1 MPEKQQKGTKE
12 EGTIYI
18 SSTGGYYEAPEI
30 DADKLRDFKD
40 NIYVRGL
47 LTKYKNLIFSDKF
60 TLEVKDPKGETDED
74 LQKSMTQMC
83 EQKHVRLWSKMQVG
97 CIDGVFMY
105 GIGLYNDVWGY
116 EDNEYKLLKLRY
128 LPAYTFRTAPI
139 TGTTKIYSQI
149 LQGITLNE
157 DKNKIEFYQT
167 DENGITQQLKNVFY
181 IKDPAAQ
188 GLTGESIIVPLV
200 PIIEMLKYAWDM
212 QMKQVHRT
220 GAKILFIK
228 VDNPQLAS
236 NKNGN
241 VGDVEYAN
249 KLLEKWSSDMAY
261 QLRGNMTLIDPGIKD
276 DSNNLE
282 IIDALHHMLI
292 DYVTPTSFIA
302 REGSSIG
309 GSEKQREEMLFKYIA
324 GIHSWIEDQFEM
336 LLNRYLEYN
345 EYKDY
350 TVSIHIPT
358 PSIDRSEVHLKQVDM
373 GIKGKALFP
382 NEIRKRL
389 EADALD
395 EEDLK
400 KLEDYYSRVT
410 PPPSGMGGM
419 SMGGMSMS
427 MAELEQQQP
436 STEGLIRAAKAILTL
451 NPRFFENVEGKAI
464 KNAAEEIIKKE
475 TPKKVEKSMEK
486 ELKEAS
492 DKLSNSVIKA
502 LENEGK

>member
-1 MPEKQQKGTKE
+1 MPEKKRKGTKE

-40 NIYVRGL
+40 NIYGRGL
-47 LTKYKNLIFSDKF
+47 SNKLKNLIFGDKF
-60 TLEVKDPKGETDED
+60 ALEVKDLKGETDEN
-74 LQKSMTQMC
+74 LQKALMQIC
-83 EQKHVRLWSKMQVG
+83 ESKSVRLWANMQRAYMD
-97 CIDGVFMY
+97 IFWY
-105 GIGLYNDVWGY
+105 GIALFNPVWGY
-116 EDNEYKLLKLRY
+116 ENNEYKLLKLRH
-128 LPAYTFRTAPI
+128 LPAYSFRAAPV
-139 TGTTKIYSQI
+139 TGTIKIYSQI

-157 DKNKIEFYQT
+157 TKNKIEFYQT
-167 DENGITQQLKNVFY
+167 DENGIAQQLKNVFY
-181 IKDPAAQ
+181 VKDPSTQ
-188 GLTGESIIVPLV
+188 GLAGESIIVPLV

-249 KLLEKWSSDMAY
+249 NLLEKWSSDMAY
-261 QLRGNMTLIDPGIKD
+261 QLRENMTLIDPGIKD

-324 GIHSWIEDQFEM
+324 GIHSWLEDQFEM

-350 TVSIHIPT
+350 TVSIYIPT
-358 PSIDRSEVHLKQVDM
+358 PSIDRSEIELKQAVE
-373 GIKGKALFP
+373 GFKSKSLTI

-389 EADALD
+389 GADGLD
-395 EEDLK
+395 KKDIEDLL
-400 KLEDYYSRVT
+400 KLYERLS
-410 PPPSGMGGM
+410 PPKAGGM
-419 SMGGMSMS
+419 MEAMES
-427 MAELEQQQP
+427 A
-436 STEGLIRAAKAILTL
+436 TEVT
-451 NPRFFENVEGKAI
+451 
-464 KNAAEEIIKKE
+464 IKKE
-475 TPKKVEKSMEK
+475 TPKKVEKSMEE

-492 DKLSNSVIKA
+492 DKLSKSVIKA
-502 LENEGK
+502 LENEE

>member
-1 MPEKQQKGTKE
+1 MPKKQQKGTKE
-12 EGTIYI
+12 EGNIYI

-40 NIYVRGL
+40 NIYGRGL
-47 LTKYKNLIFSDKF
+47 SGKQQRLVFSDKF
-60 TLEVKDPKGETDED
+60 TIEVKDSKGETDEK
-74 LQKSMTQMC
+74 LQKALIQMC
-83 EQKHVRLWSKMQVG
+83 ESKSVRLWANMQRAFM
-97 CIDGVFMY
+97 DVFWY
-105 GIGLYNDVWGY
+105 GIAMSNPVWGY
-116 EDNEYKLLKLRY
+116 ENNEYKLLKLRH
-128 LPAYTFRTAPI
+128 LPAYTFRTAPV
-139 TGTTKIYSQI
+139 TGTTKTYSRI

-157 DKNKIEFYQT
+157 TKNEIEFHQT
-167 DENGITQQLKNVFY
+167 DENGITQKLKNVFY
-181 IKDPAAQ
+181 VKDPTAQ
-188 GLTGESIIVPLV
+188 GLAGESIVVPLV

-228 VDNPQLAS
+228 VDNPQPAS

-261 QLRGNMTLIDPGIKD
+261 QLRGNMELIDPGIKD

-302 REGSSIG
+302 REGASIG

-324 GIHSWIEDQFEM
+324 GIHSWLEDQFEM

-350 TVSIHIPT
+350 TVSIHIPS
-358 PSIDRSEVHLKQVDM
+358 PSIDRSEIELKQAVE
-373 GIKGKALFP
+373 GFKSKSLTI

-389 EADALD
+389 GADGLD
-395 EEDLK
+395 EKDIEELLK
-400 KLEDYYSRVT
+400 LYERLS
-410 PPPSGMGGM
+410 PPKAGGM
-419 SMGGMSMS
+419 MEAMEN
-427 MAELEQQQP
+427 A
-436 STEGLIRAAKAILTL
+436 TEVT
-451 NPRFFENVEGKAI
+451 
-464 KNAAEEIIKKE
+464 IKKE
-475 TPKKVEKSMEK
+475 TPKKVEKSMEE

-492 DKLSNSVIKA
+492 EKLSKSVIKA
-502 LENEGK
+502 LENEE